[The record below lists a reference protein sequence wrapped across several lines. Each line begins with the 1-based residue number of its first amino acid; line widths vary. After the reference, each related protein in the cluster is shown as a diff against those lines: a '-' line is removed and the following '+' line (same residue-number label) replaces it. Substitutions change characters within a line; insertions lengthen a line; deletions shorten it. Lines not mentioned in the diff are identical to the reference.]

1 MNFLRDNFVSNFFN
15 TSTKTDED
23 LDKFINKKFTYYL
36 NNSNL
41 LLNFVSDFED
51 YKTNGRND
59 NKSKCDEC
67 ENLYILTSE
76 IFQNY
81 INRVKIPFDIT
92 IYSEGKEKSNINYN
106 NKVLYFFDLKDLNK
120 ILQSKNL
127 AKNNEDTKILN
138 KKRILCKII
147 SLSFIKIYIIIKSI
161 FQTFNIYN
169 SLIKNKSTIPD
180 STLSDSQENL
190 LQTQNTELERP
201 LIRPT
206 LGLPI
211 NKEEN
216 PFAPPI
222 NKEEN
227 PFAPPIN
234 KEENPFAPPINKE
247 ENPFAPPE
255 NPNEVKSIYENDSL
269 NDLEDKNTQGQ
280 GLQLPN
286 SNNFEQ
292 PNFEQPNM
300 QPNFEQP
307 NMQPNFE
314 QPNFEQSNMQPNFE
328 QPNFEQPNFEQ
339 RNPQFNGGAGIFDF
353 LNPFSKKK
361 DDSLNELQDE
371 LPKIK
376 LQTSNNV
383 FYSIFVILLQN
394 TELTSKNFTAEFL
407 TKNVNSITNETL
419 INKLPN
425 LFKYICTN
433 ELYLPN
439 FILKNSIIFNDDNF
453 KFLKLKTSDTLE
465 NDATYYLK
473 EIDEKNRKNIID
485 NSKKLKESQGCFTK
499 ENVAFIE
506 NYCKTNDL
514 DLTDIAIVNSVKS
527 ILQKMISNY
536 FKNRNKLYDTI
547 IKKLIKFNS
556 KTNEIENINPS
567 LTYAKIVDLT
577 EQTKNIL
584 LDLHIDVF
592 KSLNIII
599 NKIRITLLEK
609 NSKQSSQSLES
620 KQLLESSQSLEPNQ
634 SFEPSQP
641 YEPSQSFEPIVKGG
655 KTRKKHYK
663 KQYKKRNKKTK
674 KYTSK

>member
-206 LGLPI
+206 LGVPI

-286 SNNFEQ
+286 SNNFE
-292 PNFEQPNM
+292 

>member
-180 STLSDSQENL
+180 STLIDSQENL

-292 PNFEQPNM
+292 PNFEQPNFE

-307 NMQPNFE
+307 NME
-314 QPNFEQSNMQPNFE
+314 PNFE
-328 QPNFEQPNFEQ
+328 QPNFEQPNLEQ
-339 RNPQFNGGAGIFDF
+339 RNPQFNGGVGIFDF

-506 NYCKTNDL
+506 NYCKTNNL

-641 YEPSQSFEPIVKGG
+641 YEPSQSFEPTVKGG

-663 KQYKKRNKKTK
+663 KRNKKTK
-674 KYTSK
+674 KYTNKKKFKTLRKKNKL

>member
-180 STLSDSQENL
+180 STLIDSQENL
-190 LQTQNTELERP
+190 IQTQNTEVERP

-216 PFAPPI
+216 PFAQPI
-222 NKEEN
+222 NKE
-227 PFAPPIN
+227 
-234 KEENPFAPPINKE
+234 
-247 ENPFAPPE
+247 E

-292 PNFEQPNM
+292 PNFEQPNFE

-307 NMQPNFE
+307 NIQSNFE
-314 QPNFEQSNMQPNFE
+314 QPNM
-328 QPNFEQPNFEQ
+328 QPNFEQ

-674 KYTSK
+674 KYSSK

>member
-180 STLSDSQENL
+180 STLIDSQENL

-206 LGLPI
+206 LGVPI

-227 PFAPPIN
+227 PFVQPIN
-234 KEENPFAPPINKE
+234 KEENPFAQ
-247 ENPFAPPE
+247 PE

-292 PNFEQPNM
+292 PNMQPNFGQPNM
-300 QPNFEQP
+300 EPNFEQP
-307 NMQPNFE
+307 NM
-314 QPNFEQSNMQPNFE
+314 
-328 QPNFEQPNFEQ
+328 QPNFEQ

-361 DDSLNELQDE
+361 DDSLNEVQDE

-383 FYSIFVILLQN
+383 FYSIFVILFQN

-407 TKNVNSITNETL
+407 TKNLSSITNETL

-514 DLTDIAIVNSVKS
+514 DLTDLAIVNSVKS